1 LAALSSCLARAL
13 YSSMVRE
20 KAVSE
25 AEREPRAAG
34 VRACG
39 CCCGSPGK
47 GLERAERSLRMVV
60 RCFSAELK
68 VVFCRREGQGMF
80 EGRRASWLACAGS
93 PF

>member
-1 LAALSSCLARAL
+1 LARAL

-34 VRACG
+34 VRVCG
-39 CCCGSPGK
+39 CCCGSLGE

-60 RCFSAELK
+60 RCLSAELK
-68 VVFCRREGQGMF
+68 VVFCRREGQELFDGK
-80 EGRRASWLACAGS
+80 GASWLGCAGS